1 MCWSFTET
9 NNYGEAYMLKE
20 IPRKEINRFRSWMK
34 NQPEAKR
41 INQYIPVAEQ
51 ETLMAMLWE
60 RYQKEK
66 PDKTP

>member
-1 MCWSFTET
+1 
-9 NNYGEAYMLKE
+9 MLKE